1 MLEALRHTIG
11 PDRKI
16 RVDAN
21 MAWSVAE
28 AVDILDDWQR
38 RFGIDFAEAPV
49 AIDPLE
55 NMRDLK
61 ARTRCALCANEG
73 LWRDHDVAR
82 IIRSRVADYLCYSAY
97 SVGSLRRFHTTAH
110 AASLEGLAVCKHTH
124 GEFGIAA
131 AAGQHLMLAA
141 PNACDGN
148 QQTAQFMADDILTSS
163 IPIAD
168 GPSWGR
174 LDGPGLGVEVD
185 EDKVLTYHEDYL
197 RNGMFQPY
205 GEAFS

>member
-1 MLEALRHTIG
+1 M
-11 PDRKI
+11 
-16 RVDAN
+16 
-21 MAWSVAE
+21 
-28 AVDILDDWQR
+28 
-38 RFGIDFAEAPV
+38 
-49 AIDPLE
+49 
-55 NMRDLK
+55 
-61 ARTRCALCANEG
+61 
-73 LWRDHDVAR
+73 
-82 IIRSRVADYLCYSAY
+82 
-97 SVGSLRRFHTTAH
+97 
-110 AASLEGLAVCKHTH
+110 CKHTH
-124 GEFGIAA
+124 GEFGVAA